1 MDITNQLQEIFDIQ
15 DLTGTFSMMD
25 LVIGLLLSF
34 LLSAFIGWVYKK
46 THKGTSYTQSYVH
59 TLVITTIVVAV
70 IMMII
75 GSNIA
80 RAFTL
85 VGALSIVRFRNA
97 IKETRDVGFIFFV
110 MAIGMATGTKFYTLA
125 IVTTLFISLVIF
137 IMTKFNWY
145 NRDETSQI
153 LKVQLDNSV
162 NFEDLFDE
170 VFVKFTNMSDLISVD
185 AIRAEGITELVYNI
199 QLKKKANKQ
208 IFVNELKSLNDNRP
222 VSLFTGYNS
231 VDL

>member
-1 MDITNQLQEIFDIQ
+1 
-15 DLTGTFSMMD
+15 
-25 LVIGLLLSF
+25 
-34 LLSAFIGWVYKK
+34 
-46 THKGTSYTQSYVH
+46 
-59 TLVITTIVVAV
+59 
-70 IMMII
+70 MMII